1 VSSLQSRS
9 LAALFALAAFS
20 PLACSSTLEVTRI
33 NSAQEKPNNVWVFFT
48 VEEEDEP
55 IAGLTA
61 EDFEI
66 YEDDKLVSKFESK
79 QTIQNP
85 DVAAVMYTL
94 LLLDMSGSITESG
107 EADRL
112 VDAAHMF
119 SERVGKTQKVGVYA
133 FDGGEDI
140 YSVVRFTEEPGSIDG
155 GLEGLRAY
163 KSKDPSTNLN
173 GAIVQGLEVLD
184 KALEKDK
191 RPLKFGTLVVFS
203 DGSDRAARV
212 SKEEMLEAL
221 GDEKYDDYEIY
232 AIGVGA
238 EIEQGELQEIGRDGS
253 ELAEDDEKV
262 REAFEKV
269 AARIEA
275 HSKRFYLL
283 SYCTPARQ
291 GEHRVRID
299 ALANRDKKG
308 KARSRGSLEYEFDA
322 NGFGPPPECDPERQ
336 PSFSLDK
343 NLDGKAAREQDEK
356 KKQQKDVNAGASVGR
371 KQAAD
376 PEPPAGQL
384 MRGAARAGRWLP
396 RSAPS
401 LAASRLRRA
410 RARGTARSRA
420 RREGLRA
427 EHRPRA
433 ARTSTK
439 RRRHGCR
446 VHRRRPRPGSWLLR
460 RTRGSVRVHV
470 RDEVHSPRAPARPS
484 RARGRHPGS
493 VPWSPPR

>member
-1 VSSLQSRS
+1 MWGSGGIPSRAGSEETAGVSSIHSR
-9 LAALFALAAFS
+9 LLTVFFACAS
-20 PLACSSTLEVTRI
+20 IVPMACAQPLEVQRI
-33 NSAQEKPNNVWVFFT
+33 NSAQDKPNNVWVFFT
-48 VEEEDEP
+48 VTDGEEP
-55 IAGLTA
+55 IAGLEA
-61 EDFEI
+61 DDFEI

-140 YSVVRFTEEPGSIDG
+140 YSVVRFTEEPGSIEG
-155 GLEGLRAY
+155 GLEGLRTY

-173 GAIVQGLEVLD
+173 GAIVQGLAVLD
-184 KALEKDK
+184 KELDKDK

-212 SKEEMLEAL
+212 PKQEMLDGLA
-221 GDEKYDDYEIY
+221 DEKYADYEVY

-238 EIEQGELQEIGRDGS
+238 EIEESELKEIGRNGT
-253 ELAEDDEKV
+253 ELAENDEKV

-283 SYCTPARQ
+283 SYCTPARK
-291 GEHRVRID
+291 GEHMVRID

-308 KARSRGSLEYEFDA
+308 KARSRGSLEYGFDA
-322 NGFGPPPECDPERQ
+322 NGFGPPPECNPERA
-336 PSFSLDK
+336 PSFRLDK
-343 NLDGKAAREQDEK
+343 DLDGAAARKDDEK
-356 KKQQKDVNAGASVGR
+356 KAKAS
-371 KQAAD
+371 A
-376 PEPPAGQL
+376 
-384 MRGAARAGRWLP
+384 
-396 RSAPS
+396 
-401 LAASRLRRA
+401 
-410 RARGTARSRA
+410 
-420 RREGLRA
+420 
-427 EHRPRA
+427 
-433 ARTSTK
+433 STK
-439 RRRHGCR
+439 
-446 VHRRRPRPGSWLLR
+446 
-460 RTRGSVRVHV
+460 
-470 RDEVHSPRAPARPS
+470 
-484 RARGRHPGS
+484 
-493 VPWSPPR
+493 